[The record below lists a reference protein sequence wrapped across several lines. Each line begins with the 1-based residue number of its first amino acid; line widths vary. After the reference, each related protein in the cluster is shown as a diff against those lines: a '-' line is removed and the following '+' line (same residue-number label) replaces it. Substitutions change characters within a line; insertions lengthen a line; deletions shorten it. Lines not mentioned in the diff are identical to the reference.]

1 MKTLV
6 CVKERKKQKKKRKE
20 KTRKKDV
27 KILNFVLDVVHIKV
41 TKLETVTE
49 HTKTDYQTV
58 PSVRIIMLQIKS
70 TCIQIIS
77 YM

>member
-1 MKTLV
+1 MKALV
-6 CVKERKKQKKKRKE
+6 SVKENS
-20 KTRKKDV
+20 
-27 KILNFVLDVVHIKV
+27 KIMNFVLDVVHIKV

-49 HTKTDYQTV
+49 HAKTDYQTV
-58 PSVRIIMLQIKS
+58 PVVRIIMLQIKS